1 MPDKGFEEHVTK
13 AQAAAAAETKK
24 EPLPPEGK
32 PEVALE
38 ASRRVVVAE
47 GSRTRTF
54 SPVS

>member
-13 AQAAAAAETKK
+13 AQAAAAAETK